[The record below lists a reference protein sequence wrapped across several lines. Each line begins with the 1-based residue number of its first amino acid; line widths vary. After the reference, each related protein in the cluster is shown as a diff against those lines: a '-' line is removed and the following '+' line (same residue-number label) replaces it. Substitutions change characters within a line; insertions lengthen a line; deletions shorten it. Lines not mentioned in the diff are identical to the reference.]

1 MAATVWRPFGPRA
14 IRSLAMNDTDQ
25 PPPGSADP
33 SPHKPRV
40 AIVFGGRSS
49 EHAVSCA
56 TAAGVM
62 KAINRDAYDVI
73 PIGIAK
79 DGRWVLASGD
89 TAALELSPGHI
100 PEVDGSGASVL
111 VPLSTT
117 ERSLSVLEPG
127 APPKALG
134 EVDVVFPLL
143 HGPFG
148 EDGTIQ
154 GLLELAD
161 IRYVGSGVL
170 ASAVMM
176 DKHYM
181 KVVFAGHGLSVG
193 PYVVITDREWR
204 RDPVASMD
212 AVASLDFPVFVK
224 PARAGSSMGITKV
237 AEPDALR
244 AAIEHAREYDP
255 KVIVEAGIVG
265 REIECGVLEGRDGG
279 APRTSEVGEIEVVR
293 GHDFYDF
300 EAKYLAASDVRLT
313 CPADVPDD
321 VADEVRRVSAAAF
334 EAAGCEGLA
343 RVDCFYT
350 EHGDVIINEINTM
363 PGFTPQSMYP
373 RVWAAS
379 GLTYPD
385 LIDELIQ
392 LALARRTGLR

>member
-1 MAATVWRPFGPRA
+1 M
-14 IRSLAMNDTDQ
+14 SDTDNANPQ
-25 PPPGSADP
+25 SNDASMRDP
-33 SPHKPRV
+33 TDAPMRKPTV

-62 KAINRDAYDVI
+62 QAIDRDVYDVL

-89 TAALELSPGHI
+89 TGALELSASHV
-100 PEVDGSGASVL
+100 PEVDGSGAGVMM
-111 VPLSTT
+111 PLSTN
-117 ERSLSVLEPG
+117 ERSLTILEPG
-127 APPKALG
+127 APPRALA

-181 KVVFAGHGLSVG
+181 KVVFAGHGLTVG
-193 PYVVITDREWR
+193 PYVVITDREWQ

-212 AVASLDFPVFVK
+212 AVASLDWPVFVK

-237 AEPDALR
+237 SEPGDLR
-244 AAIEHAREYDP
+244 AAIEFAREYDP

-265 REIECGVLEGRDGG
+265 REIECAVLEGRDG
-279 APRTSEVGEIEVVR
+279 APARTSEVGEIEVVK
-293 GHDFYDF
+293 GHEFYDF
-300 EAKYLAASDVRLT
+300 EAKYLAESDVVLS
-313 CPADVPDD
+313 CPARLPDD
-321 VADEVRRVSAAAF
+321 VADEIRRVAVAAF
-334 EAAGCEGLA
+334 EAASCEGLA

-363 PGFTPQSMYP
+363 PGFTPLSMYP
-373 RVWAAS
+373 RMWAAT
-379 GLTYPD
+379 GLGYPE

>member
-1 MAATVWRPFGPRA
+1 
-14 IRSLAMNDTDQ
+14 
-25 PPPGSADP
+25 
-33 SPHKPRV
+33 V

-62 KAINRDAYDVI
+62 QAINRDLYDVL
-73 PIGIAK
+73 PIGITK
-79 DGRWVLASGD
+79 DGRWVVASGD
-89 TAALELSPGHI
+89 TGALELSPGHV
-100 PEVDGSGASVL
+100 PEVDGSGAAVL

-117 ERSLSVLEPG
+117 ERSLRVLEPG

-181 KVVFAGHGLSVG
+181 KVVFAGHGLPIG
-193 PYVVITDREWR
+193 PYVVITDRDWKS
-204 RDPVASMD
+204 DPASSMD
-212 AVASLDFPVFVK
+212 AVASLGWPVFVK
-224 PARAGSSMGITKV
+224 PARAGSSVGITKV
-237 AEPDALR
+237 SGPEGLR
-244 AAIEHAREYDP
+244 AAIEFAREHDP
-255 KVIVEAGIVG
+255 KVVVEAGILG
-265 REIECGVLEGRDGG
+265 REIECGVLEGRDG
-279 APRTSEVGEIEVVR
+279 APARASEVGEIKVVQ

-300 EAKYLAASDVRLT
+300 EAKYLAESDVELS
-313 CPADVPDD
+313 CPAEVSDR
-321 VADEVRRVSAAAF
+321 VADEIRRIAVAAF

-350 EHGDVIINEINTM
+350 EHGDVILNEINTM
-363 PGFTPQSMYP
+363 PGFTPLSMFP
-373 RVWAAS
+373 LMWEAS
-379 GLTYPD
+379 GLDYPH

>member
-1 MAATVWRPFGPRA
+1 
-14 IRSLAMNDTDQ
+14 MNDTDNASPQ
-25 PPPGSADP
+25 PANAPPR
-33 SPHKPRV
+33 KPRV

-62 KAINRDAYDVI
+62 RAIDRDVYDVL

-89 TAALELSPGHI
+89 IGALEMSPGHV
-100 PEVDGSGASVL
+100 PEVDGSGAGVL
-111 VPLSTT
+111 VPLSTS
-117 ERSLSVLEPG
+117 ERSLSILEPG
-127 APPKALG
+127 APPRALG

-181 KVVFAGHGLSVG
+181 KVIFAGHGLPIG
-193 PYVVITDREWR
+193 PYVVITDREWQ
-204 RDPVASMD
+204 RDPAATMD
-212 AVASLDFPVFVK
+212 AVASLDWPVFVK

-237 AEPDALR
+237 SGPEGLR
-244 AAIEHAREYDP
+244 AAIEVARTHDP
-255 KVIVEAGIVG
+255 KVIVEAAIVG
-265 REIECGVLEGRDGG
+265 REIECAVLEGRDG
-279 APRTSEVGEIEVVR
+279 AAARTSEVGEIKVVK
-293 GHDFYDF
+293 GHEFYDF
-300 EAKYLAASDVRLT
+300 DAKYLAESDVELS
-313 CPADVPDD
+313 CPAQLP
-321 VADEVRRVSAAAF
+321 DEVSVEIRRIAVAAF

-350 EHGDVIINEINTM
+350 EHGDVILNEINTM
-363 PGFTPQSMYP
+363 PGFTPLSMYP
-373 RVWAAS
+373 RMWAAS
-379 GLTYPD
+379 GLGYPE

>member
-1 MAATVWRPFGPRA
+1 MTH
-14 IRSLAMNDTDQ
+14 TDQ
-25 PPPGSADP
+25 PSPESTDAPPR
-33 SPHKPRV
+33 KPTV

-62 KAINRDAYDVI
+62 QAIDREVYDVL

-79 DGRWVLASGD
+79 DGRWVVATEDAG
-89 TAALELSPGHI
+89 ALELSPGHL
-100 PEVDGSGASVL
+100 PEVDGSGDSVL

-117 ERSLSVLEPG
+117 DRSVRVLEPG
-127 APPKALG
+127 APPRALAK
-134 EVDVVFPLL
+134 VDVVFPLL

-176 DKHYM
+176 DKHFM
-181 KVVFAGHGLSVG
+181 KVVFAGHGLPIG
-193 PYVVITDREWR
+193 PYVVITDRDWKA
-204 RDPVASMD
+204 DPAAAMD
-212 AVASLDFPVFVK
+212 AVASLSWPVFVK
-224 PARAGSSMGITKV
+224 PARAGSSIGITKV
-237 AEPDALR
+237 AGPGGLQ
-244 AAIEHAREYDP
+244 AAIEFARGHDP
-255 KVIVEAGIVG
+255 KVVVEAAMIG
-265 REIECGVLEGRDGG
+265 REIECGVLEGRDG
-279 APRTSEVGEIEVVR
+279 APPRASEVGEIQVVQ
-293 GHDFYDF
+293 GHEFYDF
-300 EAKYLAASDVRLT
+300 EAKYLAESDIELT
-313 CPADVPDD
+313 CPAKVPDH
-321 VADEVRRVSAAAF
+321 VADEVRRIAVAAF

-350 EHGDVIINEINTM
+350 ERGDVVLNEINTM
-363 PGFTPQSMYP
+363 PGFTPLSMFP
-373 RVWAAS
+373 MVWAAS
-379 GLTYPD
+379 GLDYPQ

>member
-1 MAATVWRPFGPRA
+1 
-14 IRSLAMNDTDQ
+14 
-25 PPPGSADP
+25 
-33 SPHKPRV
+33 
-40 AIVFGGRSS
+40 
-49 EHAVSCA
+49 VSCA

-62 KAINRDAYDVI
+62 QAIDRDLYDVL

-79 DGRWVLASGD
+79 DGRWVVASGD
-89 TAALELSPGHI
+89 TGALELSPGHV
-100 PEVDGSGASVL
+100 PEVDGSGAAVL

-117 ERSLSVLEPG
+117 ERSLRVLEPG
-127 APPKALG
+127 APPRALG

-181 KVVFAGHGLSVG
+181 KVVFAGHGLPIG
-193 PYVVITDREWR
+193 PYVVITDRDWKS
-204 RDPVASMD
+204 DPAASMD
-212 AVASLDFPVFVK
+212 AVASLGWPVFVK
-224 PARAGSSMGITKV
+224 PARAGSSVGITKV
-237 AEPDALR
+237 SGPEGLR
-244 AAIEHAREYDP
+244 AAIEFAREHDP
-255 KVIVEAGIVG
+255 KVVVEAGILG
-265 REIECGVLEGRDGG
+265 REIECGVLEGRDG
-279 APRTSEVGEIEVVR
+279 APARASEVGEIKVVQ

-300 EAKYLAASDVRLT
+300 EAKYLAESDVELS
-313 CPADVPDD
+313 CPAKVSDR
-321 VADEVRRVSAAAF
+321 VADEIRRIAVAAF

-350 EHGDVIINEINTM
+350 EHGDVILNEINTM
-363 PGFTPQSMYP
+363 PGFTPLSMFP
-373 RVWAAS
+373 LMWEAS
-379 GLTYPD
+379 GLDYPH